1 MRAGRVRKERRRGAA
16 AVETAVVLNVVL
28 LMLLGI
34 LEYGRLVMIRE
45 LMLNAARAGVRM
57 AVVGTSSNPPT
68 TTSQI
73 QAVATSYLV
82 GQPLDNVSVSVYE
95 ANPTTGAPIGP
106 WDQAPYGGA
115 LVVKITG
122 TYKPVVA
129 STFGIVPDP
138 MPLQSVAMMLSEA
151 N

>member
-1 MRAGRVRKERRRGAA
+1 MRRRRIRGGRRRGAA
-16 AVETAVVLNVVL
+16 TVETAIVLNVVL

-45 LMLNAARAGVRM
+45 LMLNAARAGARM

-68 TTSQI
+68 STSQI
-73 QAVATSYLV
+73 QSATKSYLV
-82 GQPLDNVSVSVYE
+82 GQPLDNLSVSVYQV
-95 ANPTTGAPIGP
+95 NPATGASIGA

-115 LVVKITG
+115 VAVKVTG
-122 TYKPVVA
+122 TYRPVIA
-129 STFGIVPDP
+129 GSFGIVPDP
-138 MPLQSVAMMLSEA
+138 MPLQSIAVMLSEA